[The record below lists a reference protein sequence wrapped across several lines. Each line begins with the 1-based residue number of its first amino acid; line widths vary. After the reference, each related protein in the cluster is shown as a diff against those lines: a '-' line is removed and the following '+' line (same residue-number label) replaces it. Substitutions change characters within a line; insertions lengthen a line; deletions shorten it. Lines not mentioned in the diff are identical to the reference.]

1 MFQYAKD
8 FFKGKIE
15 QEKNLK
21 EQKEFEKHQLARK
34 LDTITEYSY
43 LKAQIIDT
51 RIEIGMI
58 FAAMCLG
65 GWAFLS
71 MALTTE
77 MIGLTIIFE
86 SAVGAIFLPK
96 TILKLSKSKKEYKKF
111 SKKEVNELK
120 ENEENMKEL
129 YHKLEKEMTSS
140 QNSIDQYEKEL
151 EKISVVEE
159 FNDSGAMNQPLYQAD
174 TKEEYDLLTKK
185 QEKAIMPFEEFL
197 NEKVNYENI
206 HLEVSE
212 VDSKPKYL
220 VRK

>member
-58 FAAMCLG
+58 FAAMLLAA
-65 GWAFLS
+65 WAFLS
-71 MALTTE
+71 LALTAG
-77 MIGLTIIFE
+77 MIGFTMIFDC
-86 SAVGAIFLPK
+86 AIGAIFFPK
-96 TILKLSKSKKEYKKF
+96 RFHKLRKLKKEFKKV
-111 SKKEVNELK
+111 SKEEVNELIK
-120 ENEENMKEL
+120 NEENMKEL

-140 QNSIDQYEKEL
+140 QNFIDQYKKEL

-185 QEKAIMPFEEFL
+185 QEKSIMPFEEFL
-197 NEKVNYENI
+197 NESVNYEDV
-206 HLEVSE
+206 HLEVRE
-212 VDSKPKYL
+212 IGKKPKYL
-220 VRK
+220 IRK

>member
-58 FAAMCLG
+58 FAAMLLAA
-65 GWAFLS
+65 WAFLS
-71 MALTTE
+71 LVLTAG
-77 MIGLTIIFE
+77 MIGFTMIFDC
-86 SAVGAIFLPK
+86 AIGAIFSPK
-96 TILKLSKSKKEYKKF
+96 RFHKLRKLKKEFKKV
-111 SKKEVNELK
+111 SKEEVNELIK
-120 ENEENMKEL
+120 NEENMKEL

-140 QNSIDQYEKEL
+140 QNFIDQYKKEL

-185 QEKAIMPFEEFL
+185 QEKSIMPFEEFL
-197 NEKVNYENI
+197 NEKVNYENV

-212 VDSKPKYL
+212 VDNKPKYL

>member
-51 RIEIGMI
+51 RIGIGII
-58 FAAMCLG
+58 FFAMLLAA
-65 GWAFLS
+65 WAFLS

-96 TILKLSKSKKEYKKF
+96 KILKLSKSKKEYKKF

-197 NEKVNYENI
+197 NESVNYEDV
-206 HLEVSE
+206 HLEVRE
-212 VDSKPKYL
+212 IGKKPKYL
-220 VRK
+220 IRK